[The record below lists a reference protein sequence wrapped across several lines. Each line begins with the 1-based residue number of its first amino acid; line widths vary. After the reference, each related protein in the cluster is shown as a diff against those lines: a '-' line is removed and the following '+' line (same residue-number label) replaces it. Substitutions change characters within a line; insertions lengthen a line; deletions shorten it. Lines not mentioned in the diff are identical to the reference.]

1 MTPIRTA
8 LVCLFC
14 LAGVA
19 RAGAQVTED
28 RGYIT
33 AAADFLVAGSGFTD
47 TVHPV
52 EFGEPA
58 TVTTNYH
65 VGFAPGFTIGGGA
78 RVWRHLT
85 VGLEVGRVSHAQNA
99 DVSAQVPHPFFFNQP
114 RSVSGTATLDRAELG
129 VHVLV
134 AWVAPLSDKWRLA
147 FGGGPSWI
155 TVDQDVVTDVTVTQT
170 YPYDTATFAGVVT
183 QKASKGHAGFN
194 VGVDATYLFNRH
206 AGLAAGL
213 RYAHAS
219 VPLTATATTN
229 AGGAHVMAGLRL
241 RF

>member
-1 MTPIRTA
+1 MKRLLIFIIA
-8 LVCLFC
+8 LSS
-14 LAGVA
+14 A
-19 RAGAQVTED
+19 RAASAQSIDD

-33 AAADFLVAGSGFTD
+33 LAADFAVAGTSFTD

-52 EFGEPA
+52 DFGEPA
-58 TVTTNYH
+58 TVTTNYQ

-78 RVWRHLT
+78 RVWRHMT
-85 VGLEVGRVSHAQNA
+85 VGVEVGRVSKGQNA

-114 RSVSGTATLDRAELG
+114 RSVSGTASLDRAELG
-129 VHVLV
+129 VHVVV

-147 FGGGPSWI
+147 IGGGPSWI
-155 TVDQDVVTDVTVTQT
+155 SVDQDVVTDVTVTQT

-194 VGVDATYLFNRH
+194 VGIDATYLLARH

-213 RYAHAS
+213 RYSHAS
-219 VPLTATATTN
+219 VPLTATATTD
-229 AGGAHVMAGLRL
+229 AGGAHVTAGLRL